1 MSDISFAQWDG
12 KQVVIKLSGQTVK
25 CNSSNITSAGHEVL
39 SCNVNGDE
47 VQVLTR
53 TKGSSSRA
61 TRMAIINKS
70 GRVLKLKNIRWV
82 SGLFFLED

>member
-1 MSDISFAQWDG
+1 MSKISFANWDG
-12 KQVVIKLSGQTVK
+12 KQIVIKLNTGQIIN
-25 CNSSNITSAGHEVL
+25 CNSSNITSGGHEVL

-53 TKGSSSRA
+53 TKGTSSRA

-70 GRVLKLKNIRWV
+70 GRVLKLKNI
-82 SGLFFLED
+82 

>member
-12 KQVVIKLSGQTVK
+12 KQVVIKLRSGQTVK

-47 VQVLTR
+47 MQ
-53 TKGSSSRA
+53 
-61 TRMAIINKS
+61 
-70 GRVLKLKNIRWV
+70 
-82 SGLFFLED
+82 F

>member
-1 MSDISFAQWDG
+1 MRR
-12 KQVVIKLSGQTVK
+12 GQTVK
-25 CNSSNITSAGHEVL
+25 CNSSNITNGGHEVL

-53 TKGSSSRA
+53 TKGTSSNG

-70 GRVLKLKNIRWV
+70 GRVLKLKNI
-82 SGLFFLED
+82 